1 MKIEMMTTGFYFT
14 NSYIISN
21 DNKECIIIDPG
32 LGYVEVA
39 NAIKKTYKP
48 LAILITHAHMDH
60 IDGIKYF
67 NDLPIYLYKD
77 EIRVFNDSNLN
88 LYEMI
93 GRKSPF
99 DGMNLNIIKVSDL
112 EEINISDFKFKVYHT
127 PGHTPGSC
135 CYLMG
140 NDLFTG
146 DTLFNESCG
155 RCDFPGGSFSQMEE
169 SLERIMNTFNDNV
182 KCYPGHNDITDIGYE
197 RIHNPF
203 IK

>member
-1 MKIEMMTTGFYFT
+1 MKIEMLTTGFYFT

-21 DNKECIIIDPG
+21 DKKECIIIDPG
-32 LGYVEVA
+32 LGYSEA
-39 NAIKKTYKP
+39 AKAIKKVYKP

-77 EIRVFNDSNLN
+77 EEKVFNDSNLN
-88 LYEMI
+88 LYETI
-93 GRKSPF
+93 GRNTPYQTS
-99 DGMNLNIIKVSDL
+99 DLDIRRVSDL
-112 EEINISDFKFKVYHT
+112 EEITISDFKFKVYHT

-140 NDLFTG
+140 TDLFTG

-155 RCDFPGGSFSQMEE
+155 RCDFPGGNYSLMED
-169 SLERIMNTFNDNV
+169 SLARIMNTFKDDV

-203 IK
+203 IR